1 MDKQDPTPAGDDQQK
16 PGGNDDAPSPLRIRS
31 FLNPSTAPIPSNVSA
46 APTRSSTPPITV
58 NPAAAGNSSPPSP
71 QPAPAPATAAIPPA
85 ANPPAPSPGKPL
97 EPGAPE
103 TETGPA
109 ATGDGAPDAAG
120 PNAWAK
126 TLILYDRLFP
136 RESPQRK
143 AGPWVV
149 VVGVLIVLLLG
160 KCALSSAGDK
170 ISAFTAARAEEK
182 RVQSTGVLVVKSN
195 RPEAT
200 IEARLLASADAP
212 EPARGALGQA
222 LSNLLPGKYAVTLR
236 AAGWPDARGEVD
248 VPPGQPTE
256 VTINF
261 QGGSLRLDSIPSGA
275 TARLGNTVLGRTPLV
290 IPQLPPGENTLTLE
304 YPFWP
309 ARTFKTVITADV
321 ESTETV
327 RLPHAKLT
335 VESYP
340 AGAAVLLGKRT
351 LGATPL
357 VMEHAPAGTLKLTL
371 QAKDFPPMELPV
383 TVIDGVEAKI
393 RPILG
398 SVFPLLDPAELLR
411 AVWLPDD
418 SPVTRVTTGLYKP
431 RNDVV
436 KNLRR
441 EWLYNGWLH
450 KIYRI
455 TGPIKVHDAAG
466 ARVEFAEQKSELAR
480 YRVVARLKPGAQP
493 GKPAPKDTTLT
504 VYGRLTAVDEPAWPG
519 RVITLELTEA
529 DFLPDEGVK

>member
-1 MDKQDPTPAGDDQQK
+1 MDKPQPSPAGDE
-16 PGGNDDAPSPLRIRS
+16 PSRTNGSDASASPLRMRS
-31 FLNPSTAPIPSNVSA
+31 FLNQSTNSTPVNTPA
-46 APTRSSTPPITV
+46 APV
-58 NPAAAGNSSPPSP
+58 NPPAGEKNSPPP
-71 QPAPAPATAAIPPA
+71 AGQPAPAPAAKV
-85 ANPPAPSPGKPL
+85 PAPSAVEPVPPGSP
-97 EPGAPE
+97 APDNE
-103 TETGPA
+103 PA
-109 ATGDGAPDAAG
+109 ATGDVTPPADTSDALTK
-120 PNAWAK
+120 AK
-126 TLILYDRLFP
+126 AAYDRLFP
-136 RESPQRK
+136 PESPQRK

-149 VVGVLIVLLLG
+149 VGAVLVVLLLG

-170 ISAFTAARAEEK
+170 ISTFTAARAEEK
-182 RVQSTGVLVVKSN
+182 RVQSTGVLLVKSN

-200 IEARLLASADAP
+200 VEARLLASTDAP
-212 EPARGALGQA
+212 EPAQGALGQA
-222 LSNLLPGKYAVTLR
+222 LSNLPPGKYAVTLR
-236 AAGWPDARGEVD
+236 AAGWPDALGEVD
-248 VPPGQPTE
+248 VPPGQQTE

-275 TARLGNTVLGRTPLV
+275 TARLGNTVLGRTPVL

-309 ARTFKTVITADV
+309 ARTFKTAITADV
-321 ESTETV
+321 ESSETV

-340 AGAAVLLGKRT
+340 AGAIVLLGKRT
-351 LGATPL
+351 LGTTPL
-357 VMEHAPAGTLKLTL
+357 VLEHAPAGTLKLTL
-371 QAKDFPPMELPV
+371 QAKDFPPLELPV
-383 TVIDGVEAKI
+383 TVSDGVEARV

-418 SPVTRVTTGLYKP
+418 SQVTRVTTGLYKP

-441 EWLYNGWLH
+441 EWLYNGWLN

-455 TGPIKVHDAAG
+455 SGPIKVHDAAG
-466 ARVEFAEQKSELAR
+466 ARVEFAEQKSELSR

-493 GKPAPKDTTLT
+493 TKPALKDTTVT

-529 DFLPDEGVK
+529 DFLPDEGAK